1 MIDLCGRRYALP
13 ARKTVVF
20 CIDGCAPEY
29 LDQALADGL
38 MPRLAG
44 SLAGGGLYVRGRG
57 QIPSFTNPNNVSI
70 VTGQPARVHGISG
83 NYYLDAASGEEV
95 PMNDPLF
102 LRVPTL
108 FEKLEQAGVRTLCV
122 TAKDKLRA
130 LLGACREGGPRP
142 ISLSAEKAHE
152 QAIPEHGIAS
162 IAAAVGR
169 ESPSIYDWDISHYAM
184 EMGLALHER
193 VSATLLYVSLTDYV
207 QHKEPPRGPMSDR
220 FHARFDALYGAYL
233 DAGFVCGITADHGM
247 NDKTAPDRSPNV
259 RYLEDALREAGV
271 PGFRVLLPITDPY
284 VVHHGALGSY
294 ATVYVDAAPGGA
306 LERAAA
312 ALARIPGVELVL
324 PREDAARR
332 FALPDDRIGD
342 LVVLGD
348 RSTVLGKSAAYH
360 DLSAVQRGLRSHGG
374 LHEAEVPI
382 LVSHPLRPDE
392 QARLLGAGAT
402 AAGDGARGRE
412 SALSNADLFDLVLN
426 RLSTA
431 AA

>member
-1 MIDLCGRRYALP
+1 MIELGDRRYALP

-20 CIDGCAPEY
+20 CVDGCGPEY

-44 SLAGGGLYVRGRG
+44 TLAAGGLYVRGRG
-57 QIPSFTNPNNVSI
+57 QVPSFTNPNNVSI

-83 NYYLDAASGEEV
+83 NYYLDAATGEEV
-95 PMNDPLF
+95 PMNDPRF

-108 FEKLEQAGVRTLCV
+108 FEKMEQAGVRTLCV

-152 QAIPEHGIAS
+152 QAIPEHGIGS
-162 IAAAVGR
+162 ITAAVGR
-169 ESPSIYDWDISHYAM
+169 ENPSIYDWDISHYAM

-193 VSATLLYVSLTDYV
+193 LSATLLYVSLTDYV

-220 FHARFDALYGAYL
+220 FYARFDALFGEYL

-247 NDKTAPDRSPNV
+247 NDKTAQDGSPNV
-259 RYLEDALREAGV
+259 RYLDDALREAGLS
-271 PGFRVLLPITDPY
+271 GFRVLLPITDPY

-294 ATVYVDAAPGGA
+294 ATVYLGAPDDGA
-306 LERAAA
+306 RAAQV
-312 ALARIPGVELVL
+312 LDRLPGVELVL
-324 PREDAARR
+324 TREEAARR
-332 FALPDDRIGD
+332 FALPPDRIGD

-382 LVSHPLRPDE
+382 LASHPLRPGE
-392 QARLLGAGAT
+392 RAWLLGAEAAKADAGA
-402 AAGDGARGRE
+402 AHGRP
-412 SALSNADLFDLVLN
+412 SALSNADVFDLVLN

-431 AA
+431 MA

>member
-1 MIDLCGRRYALP
+1 MIELGDRRYALP

-20 CIDGCAPEY
+20 CVDGCAPEY

-44 SLAGGGLYVRGRG
+44 TLAAGGLYVRGRG
-57 QIPSFTNPNNVSI
+57 QVPSFTNPNNVSI

-83 NYYLDAASGEEV
+83 NYYLDAATGEEV
-95 PMNDPLF
+95 PMNDPRF

-108 FEKLEQAGVRTLCV
+108 FEKMEQAGVRTLCV

-152 QAIPEHGIAS
+152 QAIPEHGIGS
-162 IAAAVGR
+162 ITAAVGR
-169 ESPSIYDWDISHYAM
+169 ENPSIYDWDISHYAM

-193 VSATLLYVSLTDYV
+193 LSATLLYVSLTDYV

-220 FHARFDALYGAYL
+220 FYARFDALFGEYL

-247 NDKTAPDRSPNV
+247 NDKTSQDGSPNV
-259 RYLEDALREAGV
+259 RYLDDALREAGLS
-271 PGFRVLLPITDPY
+271 GFRVLLPITDPY

-294 ATVYVDAAPGGA
+294 ATVYLGAPDDGA
-306 LERAAA
+306 RAAQV
-312 ALARIPGVELVL
+312 LGRLPGVEVVL
-324 PREDAARR
+324 TREEAARR
-332 FALPDDRIGD
+332 FALPPDRIGD
-342 LVVLGD
+342 LVILGD

-382 LVSHPLRPDE
+382 LASHPLRPGE
-392 QARLLGAGAT
+392 RAWLLGAE
-402 AAGDGARGRE
+402 AAEADADAARGRP
-412 SALSNADLFDLVLN
+412 SALSNADVFDLVLN

-431 AA
+431 MA

>member
-1 MIDLCGRRYALP
+1 MIDLCDRRYALP
-13 ARKTVVF
+13 ARKTAVF
-20 CIDGCAPEY
+20 CVDGCAPEY

-38 MPRLAG
+38 MPRLAAA
-44 SLAGGGLYVRGRG
+44 LAAGGLYVRGRG

-83 NYYLDAASGEEV
+83 NYYFDAASGEEV
-95 PMNDPLF
+95 PMNDPRF

-108 FEKLEQAGVRTLCV
+108 FEKMEQAGVRTLCI

-162 IAAAVGR
+162 ITAAVGR
-169 ESPSIYDWDISHYAM
+169 ENPSIYDWDISHYAM

-220 FHARFDALYGAYL
+220 FYARFDALFGAYL

-247 NDKTAPDRSPNV
+247 NDKTTPDGSPNV

-271 PGFRVLLPITDPY
+271 PGCRVLLPITDPY

-294 ATVYVDAAPGGA
+294 ATVYAGASTQEGA
-306 LERAAA
+306 LDRAAA
-312 ALARIPGVELVL
+312 ALARLPGVELVL

-332 FALPDDRIGD
+332 FALPPDRIGD

-374 LHEAEVPI
+374 LHEADVPI
-382 LVSHPLRPDE
+382 LASHPLRPEE
-392 QARLLGAGAT
+392 QARLLGPDTVAGA
-402 AAGDGARGRE
+402 ARGRPC
-412 SALSNADLFDLVLN
+412 ALSNADVFDLVLN

-431 AA
+431 MA